1 MHIYLAGGRSAN
13 LKPLLQ
19 RIYDRGG
26 GDMIIALA
34 GYFSRPWG
42 IEQWYEAAGLLPNNT
57 KAQGLRRGGKNESIL
72 GRGCAVEGRRNL

>member
-1 MHIYLAGGRSAN
+1 MHIYLAGGISAN

-26 GDMIIALA
+26 DMIIALA
-34 GYFSRPWG
+34 GCFSRPWC

-57 KAQGLRRGGKNESIL
+57 KAQGLRRGGKNESISR
-72 GRGCAVEGRRNL
+72 RGCAVEGRRNL